1 VDLGTLTGGTWSEA
15 FDVNDYGDVVGWA
28 RTADYHVHAVLWVD
42 EQIID
47 LNTVEGIPAGWVLA
61 EARGINNA
69 GQIVGRGVFGGS
81 DRAFLLTPILFN
93 DGFEDGTLDGW
104 DSVVP

>member
-1 VDLGTLTGGTWSEA
+1 M
-15 FDVNDYGDVVGWA
+15 VGWA
-28 RTADYHVHAVLWVD
+28 RTSDFYVHAVLWVD
-42 EQIID
+42 DQIID

-81 DRAFLLTPILFN
+81 DRAFLLTPILFSE
-93 DGFEDGTLDGW
+93 GFEDGTLGGW
-104 DSVVP
+104 TSVVP